1 MARPGDGEPSMS
13 VLERLLA
20 NAALRDEAGWLR
32 SPEPRAPPPAGVS
45 QGVWGGVPGTPAG
58 SFPLCRRRLSLL
70 PPRRAGGQAGRWART
85 ERSSRGGLDR
95 RVLSLG
101 RKGLGTP
108 GG

>member
-1 MARPGDGEPSMS
+1 MARPGDGEPSLS

-45 QGVWGGVPGTPAG
+45 QGVWGGVGCRSRLGLFAG
-58 SFPLCRRRLSLL
+58 AGGGCPFCL
-70 PPRRAGGQAGRWART
+70 PGGQAGRRART
-85 ERSSRGGLDR
+85 ERSYRGGLGR

-101 RKGLGTP
+101 RKWLGTHE
-108 GG
+108 G